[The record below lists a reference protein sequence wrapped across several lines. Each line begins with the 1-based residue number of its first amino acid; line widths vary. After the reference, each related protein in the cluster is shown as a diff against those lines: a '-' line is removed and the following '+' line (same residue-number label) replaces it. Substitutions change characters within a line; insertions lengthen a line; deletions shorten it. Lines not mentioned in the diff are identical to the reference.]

1 MNVTLN
7 RTFENEGWNTLCLP
21 FSLDA
26 ETAAKYF
33 SDIRKIES
41 LKQDNDACVIV
52 FSGQQT
58 EIEAGVPY
66 IVKTAAD
73 IQEAMSFDNVEVKS
87 QTATDK
93 AITVSDDKATVT
105 MTGQYGS
112 GALAEGSFILQ
123 DQAFVK
129 APAGSV
135 LDGFRAS
142 ILAKDQEGHDMEM
155 IKTEIDG
162 IITGISLTE
171 MTGNEKVDVYT
182 VAGELIKSNVRQSEA
197 TDNLKKG
204 VYIING
210 KKVIKN

>member
-1 MNVTLN
+1 
-7 RTFENEGWNTLCLP
+7 
-21 FSLDA
+21 
-26 ETAAKYF
+26 
-33 SDIRKIES
+33 
-41 LKQDNDACVIV
+41 
-52 FSGQQT
+52 
-58 EIEAGVPY
+58 
-66 IVKTAAD
+66 
-73 IQEAMSFDNVEVKS
+73 MSFDNVEVKS
-87 QTATDK
+87 QTAADK